1 MKSPTP
7 GVVAAAGA
15 AALQFFALS
24 ASAAVVQYCG
34 PNLCYE
40 YDNAQAAAVFYGQP
54 GFAGDDAYFLP
65 NIFEARSADGVG
77 IHSGTNTDTADATW
91 VFSRIWSINPN
102 NEIASIYAYEEG
114 DYEINYADG
123 TASGDLYLAAFG
135 LNAVEASVVGTD
147 SVAFAGDS
155 GGLQNWDMSTT
166 INPSAL
172 LTQVANNLQLT
183 IQNTLTAFTSD
194 TTVGSELAYIEKK
207 LILEINTVIPVGVE
221 VPVPAAVWLFGSA
234 LGMLTVARRR
244 RAA

>member
-1 MKSPTP
+1 MKTTFL
-7 GVVAAAGA
+7 GAVAAAGA
-15 AALQFFALS
+15 AAMQFFALS

-40 YDNAQAAAVFYGQP
+40 YDDAQAATVFFGQP

-114 DYEINYADG
+114 DYEINYAAG
-123 TASGDLYLAAFG
+123 TATGDLYLAAFG

-155 GGLQNWDMSTT
+155 GVQNWDLSTT
-166 INPSAL
+166 ILPSAL

-183 IQNTLTAFTSD
+183 IQNTLTAFTAD
-194 TTVGSELAYIEKK
+194 TTPGSELAYIEKK
-207 LILEINTVIPVGVE
+207 LILEINTVVPVGQQ

-234 LGMLTVARRR
+234 LGLLAVARRR
-244 RAA
+244 RA